1 MAKNR
6 NKTKNSQKKNGP
18 VSMDICVEGSIDAP
32 QAMDTSEGK
41 PSNPALGATDR
52 KIKKTVQVKRSKN
65 LRKLKA
71 IARAI
76 TVGEKYEEKLS
87 RNKNKMGR
95 IQSAKSLYD

>member
-6 NKTKNSQKKNGP
+6 NKKKNSP
-18 VSMDICVEGSIDAP
+18 VSMNISAEDSIDAP

-52 KIKKTVQVKRSKN
+52 KIKKTVQVKRSN
-65 LRKLKA
+65 YLRKLKG

-76 TVGEKYEEKLS
+76 TNSEKYDEKLS
-87 RNKNKMGR
+87 KNKNKMVR
-95 IQSAKSLYD
+95 VQSAKLLYD